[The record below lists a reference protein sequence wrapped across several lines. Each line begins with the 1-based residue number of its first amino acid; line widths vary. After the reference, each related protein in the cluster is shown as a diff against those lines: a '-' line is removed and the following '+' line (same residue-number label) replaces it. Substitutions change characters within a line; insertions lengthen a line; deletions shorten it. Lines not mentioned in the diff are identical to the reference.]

1 MRKSGKVHKKRLFIV
16 ILIVAVF
23 LTGCWKTDDAQDIN
37 AHVPRKFGAT
47 YMTMNNPY
55 FVVLNENIKEVVEA
69 NGDILIT
76 RDPLQDQE
84 KQNQQIEEMIE
95 AGVEAIFINPVD
107 WKTVEPSLKRC
118 QENGVALF
126 NIDTNVYNNEYIV
139 STIISDNYN
148 AGVQCA
154 RDMMLKRDEADIVI
168 LNHNN
173 INSTQLRVQGFLD
186 TIAGNDT
193 FRVVEHRK
201 TTAELE
207 VAMEEMKDIINQ
219 GYEFDVVLGGNDPT
233 ALGCLSAMQLNH
245 IDGDILLYGIDGSP
259 DAKAM
264 IKAGYMEGTSAQSPI
279 NIGRTAAET
288 AYQYLDGITVAEE
301 IKIPVNL
308 ITAKNLSEYDIGGWQ

>member
-1 MRKSGKVHKKRLFIV
+1 MPKSIRF
-16 ILIVAVF
+16 LICFLLLTVLLAGCQKSEAV
-23 LTGCWKTDDAQDIN
+23 QDIN

-55 FVVLNENIKEVVEA
+55 FVVLNENIKEVVES

-76 RDPLQDQE
+76 RDPLQDQK
-84 KQNQQIEEMIE
+84 KQNQQIAEMVA

-107 WKTVEPSLKRC
+107 WKGVEPALKLCR
-118 QENGVALF
+118 ENGVALF
-126 NIDTNVYNNEYIV
+126 NIDTNVYNKEYIV

-154 RDMMLKRDEADIVI
+154 KDMMQKRDSADIVI
-168 LNHNN
+168 INHTT
-173 INSTQLRVQGFLD
+173 INSTQLRVNGFLD
-186 TIAGNDT
+186 TIAGNDNY
-193 FRVVEHRK
+193 RVVEHRR

-207 VAMEEMKDIINQ
+207 VAMEEMKDVINQ

-233 ALGCLSAMQLNH
+233 ALGCLAAIQLNH
-245 IDGDILLYGIDGSP
+245 IDKDILLYGIDGSP

-288 AYQYLDGITVAEE
+288 AYQYLEGITVAEE
-301 IKIPVNL
+301 IKIPVHL
-308 ITAKNLSEYDIGGWQ
+308 ITAKNLGEYDIGGWQ

>member
-1 MRKSGKVHKKRLFIV
+1 MPKSVRSTLCFLLV
-16 ILIVAVF
+16 TVF
-23 LTGCWKTDDAQDIN
+23 LTGCQKSEAAQDIN

-55 FVVLNENIKEVVEA
+55 FVVLNESIKEVVEA

-76 RDPLQDQE
+76 RDPLQDQK
-84 KQNQQIEEMIE
+84 KQNQQIAEMVE

-107 WKTVEPSLKRC
+107 WKGVEPALKLCR
-118 QENGVALF
+118 ENGVALF
-126 NIDTNVYNNEYIV
+126 NIDTNVYNKEYIV

-154 RDMMLKRDEADIVI
+154 KDMMQKRDSADIVI
-168 LNHNN
+168 INHTT
-173 INSTQLRVQGFLD
+173 INSTQLRVNGFLD
-186 TIAGNDT
+186 TIAGNDNY
-193 FRVVEHRK
+193 RIVEHRK

-207 VAMEEMKDIINQ
+207 VAMEEMKDVINQ

-233 ALGCLSAMQLNH
+233 ALGCLAAIQLNH
-245 IDGDILLYGIDGSP
+245 IDKDILLYGIDGSP

-288 AYQYLDGITVAEE
+288 AYQYLEGITVAEE
-301 IKIPVNL
+301 IKVPVHL
-308 ITAKNLSEYDIGGWQ
+308 ITSKNLGEYDIAGWQ

>member
-1 MRKSGKVHKKRLFIV
+1 MKKRLRTFLY
-16 ILIVAVF
+16 IL
-23 LTGCWKTDDAQDIN
+23 LTVMLLAGCQKSEEAQDIN
-37 AHVPRKFGAT
+37 THVPRKFGAT

-84 KQNQQIEEMIE
+84 KQNQQIAEMIE

-107 WKTVEPSLKRC
+107 WKAVEPALKLC
-118 QENGVALF
+118 KENGIALF
-126 NIDTNVYNNEYIV
+126 NIDTNVYDQEYIV

-148 AGVQCA
+148 AGVLCA
-154 RDMMLKRDEADIVI
+154 KDMMQKKDEADIVI
-168 LNHNN
+168 INHST

-186 TIAGNDT
+186 TIAGNNNY
-193 FRVVEHRK
+193 RVVEHRK

-207 VAMEEMKDIINQ
+207 VAMEEMKDVISQ

-233 ALGCLSAMQLNH
+233 ALGCLAAMQLNH
-245 IDGDILLYGIDGSP
+245 IDKNILLYGIDGSP

-288 AYQYLDGITVAEE
+288 AYQYLEGITVARN
-301 IKIPVNL
+301 IKIPVHL
-308 ITAKNLSEYDIGGWQ
+308 ITAKNLSDYDIGGWQ

>member
-1 MRKSGKVHKKRLFIV
+1 MKKRLRTFLY
-16 ILIVAVF
+16 ILLTVML
-23 LTGCWKTDDAQDIN
+23 LTGCQKSEEAQDIN
-37 AHVPRKFGAT
+37 THIPRKFGAT

-84 KQNQQIEEMIE
+84 KQNQQIAEMIE

-107 WKTVEPSLKRC
+107 WKAVEPALKLC
-118 QENGVALF
+118 KENGIALF
-126 NIDTNVYNNEYIV
+126 NIDTNVYDQEYIV

-154 RDMMLKRDEADIVI
+154 KDMMQKKDEADIVI
-168 LNHNN
+168 INHST

-186 TIAGNDT
+186 TIAGNNNY
-193 FRVVEHRK
+193 RVVEHRK

-207 VAMEEMKDIINQ
+207 VAMEEMKDVISQ

-233 ALGCLSAMQLNH
+233 ALGCLAAMQLNH
-245 IDGDILLYGIDGSP
+245 IDKNILLYGIDGSP

-288 AYQYLDGITVAEE
+288 AYQYLEGITVARN
-301 IKIPVNL
+301 IKIPVHL
-308 ITAKNLSEYDIGGWQ
+308 ITAKNLSDYDIGGWQ

>member
-1 MRKSGKVHKKRLFIV
+1 MKKRLRTFLY
-16 ILIVAVF
+16 ILLTVML
-23 LTGCWKTDDAQDIN
+23 LTGCQKSEEAQDIN
-37 AHVPRKFGAT
+37 THVPRKFGAT

-84 KQNQQIEEMIE
+84 KQNQQIAEMIE

-107 WKTVEPSLKRC
+107 WKAVEPALKLC
-118 QENGVALF
+118 KENGIALF
-126 NIDTNVYNNEYIV
+126 NIDTNVYDQEYIV

-154 RDMMLKRDEADIVI
+154 KDMMQKKDEADIVI
-168 LNHNN
+168 INHST

-186 TIAGNDT
+186 TIAGNNNY
-193 FRVVEHRK
+193 RVVEHRK

-207 VAMEEMKDIINQ
+207 VAMEEMKDVISQ

-233 ALGCLSAMQLNH
+233 ALGCLAAMQLNH
-245 IDGDILLYGIDGSP
+245 IDKNILLYGIDGSP

-288 AYQYLDGITVAEE
+288 AYQYLEGITVARN
-301 IKIPVNL
+301 IKIPVHL
-308 ITAKNLSEYDIGGWQ
+308 ITAKNLSDYDIGGWQ

>member
-1 MRKSGKVHKKRLFIV
+1 MRKSGKVHKRLFIV
-16 ILIVAVF
+16 ILIAAVF
-23 LTGCWKTDDAQDIN
+23 LTGCWKSDDAQDIN

-107 WKTVEPSLKRC
+107 WKTVEPALKLC
-118 QENGVALF
+118 QEYGVALL

-154 RDMMLKRDEADIVI
+154 KDMMMKRDEADIVI
-168 LNHNN
+168 INHNN

-186 TIAGNDT
+186 TIAGNDN

-233 ALGCLSAMQLNH
+233 ALGCLAAMQLNH
-245 IDGDILLYGIDGSP
+245 IEEDILLYGIDGSP

-288 AYQYLDGITVAEE
+288 AYQYLEGIAVAEE
-301 IKIPVNL
+301 IKIPVKL

>member
-1 MRKSGKVHKKRLFIV
+1 MKKRRRTFLY
-16 ILIVAVF
+16 ILLTVML
-23 LTGCWKTDDAQDIN
+23 LTGCQKSEEAQDIN
-37 AHVPRKFGAT
+37 THVPRKFGAT

-84 KQNQQIEEMIE
+84 KQNQQIAEMIE

-107 WKTVEPSLKRC
+107 WKAVEPALKLC
-118 QENGVALF
+118 KENGIALF
-126 NIDTNVYNNEYIV
+126 NIDTNVYDQEYIV

-148 AGVQCA
+148 AGVLCA
-154 RDMMLKRDEADIVI
+154 KDMMQKKDEADIVI
-168 LNHNN
+168 INHST

-186 TIAGNDT
+186 TIAGNNNY
-193 FRVVEHRK
+193 RVVEHRK

-207 VAMEEMKDIINQ
+207 VAMEEMKDVISQ

-233 ALGCLSAMQLNH
+233 ALGCLAAMQLNH
-245 IDGDILLYGIDGSP
+245 IDKNILLYGIDGSP

-288 AYQYLDGITVAEE
+288 AYQYLEGITVARN
-301 IKIPVNL
+301 IKIPVHL
-308 ITAKNLSEYDIGGWQ
+308 ITAKNLSDYDIGGWQ

>member
-1 MRKSGKVHKKRLFIV
+1 MRNTIGFILCILLSILLLSGCHKS
-16 ILIVAVF
+16 
-23 LTGCWKTDDAQDIN
+23 DEAQDIN
-37 AHVPRKFGAT
+37 THVPRKFGAT

-55 FVVLNENIKEVVEA
+55 FIVLNENIKEVVEA

-76 RDPLQDQE
+76 RDPLQDQS
-84 KQNQQIEEMIE
+84 KQNQQIEEMVA

-107 WKTVEPSLKRC
+107 WKEVEPALKLCR
-118 QENGVALF
+118 ENDVALF
-126 NIDTNVYNNEYIV
+126 NIDTNVYDREYIV

-154 RDMMLKRDEADIVI
+154 QDMMQKRDSADIVI
-168 LNHNN
+168 INHTT
-173 INSTQLRVQGFLD
+173 INSTQLRVDGFLD
-186 TIAGNDT
+186 TIAGNDNY
-193 FRVVEHRK
+193 RVVEHRR

-207 VAMEEMKDIINQ
+207 VAMEEMKDVINQ

-233 ALGCLSAMQLNH
+233 ALGCLAAIQLNH
-245 IDGDILLYGIDGSP
+245 IEKDILLYGIDGSP

-288 AYQYLDGITVAEE
+288 AYQYLDGITVAEN
-301 IKIPVNL
+301 IKIPVHL
-308 ITAKNLSEYDIGGWQ
+308 ITSRNLSEYDIAGWQ

>member
-1 MRKSGKVHKKRLFIV
+1 MRKSGKIHKRLFIV
-16 ILIVAVF
+16 ILIAAVF
-23 LTGCWKTDDAQDIN
+23 LTGCWKTDDVQDIN

-107 WKTVEPSLKRC
+107 WKTVEPALKLC

-126 NIDTNVYNNEYIV
+126 NIDTNVYDKEYIV

-154 RDMMLKRDEADIVI
+154 KDMMLKRDEADIVI
-168 LNHNN
+168 INHNN

-186 TIAGNDT
+186 TIAGNDN

-233 ALGCLSAMQLNH
+233 ALGCLAAMQLNH
-245 IDGDILLYGIDGSP
+245 IDEEILLYGIDGSP

-264 IKAGYMEGTSAQSPI
+264 IKAGYLEGTSAQSPI

-288 AYQYLDGITVAEE
+288 AYQYLEGIAVAEE

>member
-1 MRKSGKVHKKRLFIV
+1 MKKRLRTFLY
-16 ILIVAVF
+16 IL
-23 LTGCWKTDDAQDIN
+23 LTVMLLAGCQKSEEAQDIN
-37 AHVPRKFGAT
+37 THVPRKFGAT

-84 KQNQQIEEMIE
+84 KQNQQIAEMIE

-107 WKTVEPSLKRC
+107 WKAVEPALKLC
-118 QENGVALF
+118 KENGIALF
-126 NIDTNVYNNEYIV
+126 NIDTNVYDQEYIV

-154 RDMMLKRDEADIVI
+154 KDMMQKKDEADIVI
-168 LNHNN
+168 INHST

-186 TIAGNDT
+186 TIAGNNNY
-193 FRVVEHRK
+193 RVVEHRK

-207 VAMEEMKDIINQ
+207 VAMEEMKDVISQ

-233 ALGCLSAMQLNH
+233 ALGCLAAMQLNH
-245 IDGDILLYGIDGSP
+245 IDKNILLYGIDGSP

-288 AYQYLDGITVAEE
+288 AYQYLEGITVARN
-301 IKIPVNL
+301 IKIPVHL
-308 ITAKNLSEYDIGGWQ
+308 ITAKNLSDYDIGGWQ

>member
-1 MRKSGKVHKKRLFIV
+1 MSISGKIRKRLLAVIIIIAL
-16 ILIVAVF
+16 ILIGYLKA
-23 LTGCWKTDDAQDIN
+23 GGAQDMK

-55 FVVLNENIKEVVEA
+55 FVVLNENIKEVVES

-76 RDPLQDQE
+76 RDPLQDQD

-107 WKTVEPSLKRC
+107 WKTVEPALRLC

-126 NIDTNVYNNEYIV
+126 NIDTNVYNKEYVV

-154 RDMMLKRDEADIVI
+154 KDMILKRDEADIVI
-168 LNHNN
+168 INHNN

-186 TIAGNDT
+186 TIAGNEN

-207 VAMEEMKDIINQ
+207 VAMVEMKEIINQ

-233 ALGCLSAMQLNH
+233 ALGCLAAMQLSH
-245 IDGDILLYGIDGSP
+245 IGGDILLYGIDGSP

-264 IKAGYMEGTSAQSPI
+264 IKADYMEGTSAQSPI

-288 AYQYLDGITVAEE
+288 AYQYLEGITVAEE
-301 IKIPVNL
+301 IKIPVSL
-308 ITAKNLSEYDIGGWQ
+308 ITDKNLSEYDIGGWQ